1 MLCAFTDFLG
11 VCVVSTVRLAKIPQ
25 AMVNTDL
32 TWTGSEVY
40 VWA

>member
-1 MLCAFTDFLG
+1 MFCAFTDFLG

-25 AMVNTDL
+25 VMVNTDF
-32 TWTGSEVY
+32 TWTGSEEY

>member
-1 MLCAFTDFLG
+1 MFCAFTDFLG

-32 TWTGSEVY
+32 TWTGSEGY